1 MNQDWAAVVV
11 VDPLELQRLKDDCTR
26 LRVACRWRTASA
38 WGVLVASVGF
48 AAVAGS
54 QRWHAPTLS
63 RDLGDGRRSAQ
74 RSSRALA
81 AMARSHERILS
92 ATEQTPLLGTKS
104 WGRRFTVTSYIP
116 RSPKYGKF
124 NDGLTAT
131 LTKAEPSAR
140 IVAVDPALIPYGSGV
155 WIEGLG
161 WYRAGGRGGAIQ
173 GVRLDLPVPTDK
185 EAGQFGKQVRF
196 VIVVPPGV
204 KPASDLAA
212 AGPGP
217 LRVARGG
224 AKRDSKPRKAS
235 RARGERA
242 ARIAGAE
249 RDQPWPTPRACRR
262 CTMTK
267 GRPRRRSTES
277 RPRASSRVD
286 NDDSGHGGMTSTRRK
301 STHDE
306 TRDGE
311 RPRRR
316 RTRAGGHHHPRRS
329 SATRPG
335 RSRRALA
342 RPSVRVLC
350 ERRRGRARPRSPL

>member
-1 MNQDWAAVVV
+1 MSHDWGAAVV

-26 LRVACRWRTASA
+26 LRVVCRWRTAST
-38 WGVLVASVGF
+38 WGLLVASVGF

-54 QRWHAPTLS
+54 QRWHATTLS
-63 RDLGDGRRSAQ
+63 RDLRDGRRSAQ

-92 ATEQTPLLGTKS
+92 ATEQTPLLGMKS

-161 WYRAGGRGGAIQ
+161 WYRAEDCGGAIK
-173 GVRLDLPVPTDK
+173 GFRLDLLVATEK
-185 EAGQFGKQVRF
+185 EAAQFGKQVRF

-224 AKRDSKPRKAS
+224 A
-235 RARGERA
+235 
-242 ARIAGAE
+242 
-249 RDQPWPTPRACRR
+249 
-262 CTMTK
+262 
-267 GRPRRRSTES
+267 
-277 RPRASSRVD
+277 
-286 NDDSGHGGMTSTRRK
+286 
-301 STHDE
+301 
-306 TRDGE
+306 
-311 RPRRR
+311 
-316 RTRAGGHHHPRRS
+316 
-329 SATRPG
+329 
-335 RSRRALA
+335 
-342 RPSVRVLC
+342 
-350 ERRRGRARPRSPL
+350 